1 MRVLILSQYYDPEP
15 ILKPGELA
23 QELRRRGHEVSVV
36 TGFPNYPS
44 GILYPGFNLRLIQH
58 AHVDGVPVTRTF
70 EYPYHGKSALGRM
83 LNYISFMLSAPFG
96 LLKTGPFDVIY
107 VWHPPLT
114 VGIAAWII
122 ARLRRVPF
130 IYDVQDIWPESAILS
145 GVLKKGMLTKLLAH
159 IEKFVYR
166 QAGHILVVTEGAREN
181 LITKGVPPDKVS
193 VMPHW
198 INENLFGVVDD
209 AAVLLLRQRMNFND
223 RFTVL
228 FAGNLG
234 LIQSLDT
241 VVYAADILRQN
252 ENILIVFVGD
262 GSDRVRLQNLTI
274 SLNLQQ
280 RVQFIDRQP
289 MENMPAFMAASDV
302 LLVHLKRSELS
313 RYIIPTKT
321 MAYLAAGKPI
331 LMAAEGAA
339 ADLINQAEAGI
350 ITVPENPS
358 ALAEAIRR
366 LAACSDEERLTMGR
380 RGRQYLLSHFSKN
393 VVIPLY
399 ESILQKTVRT
409 RENNSD

>member
-15 ILKPGELA
+15 IPKPGELA
-23 QELRRRGHEVSVV
+23 QELLRRGHEVSVV

-58 AHVDGVPVTRTF
+58 AHMDGVPVTRTF
-70 EYPYHGKSALGRM
+70 EYPYHGKCALGRI

-96 LLKTGPFDVIY
+96 LLKTGPCDVIY

-114 VGIAAWII
+114 VGIAAWIM

-145 GVLKKGMLTKLLAH
+145 GVLKKGILTKLLAR
-159 IEKFVYR
+159 IEKFVYG
-166 QAGHILVVTEGAREN
+166 QAGHILVVAEGAREN
-181 LITKGVPPDKVS
+181 LITKGVPPGKVS

-209 AAVLLLRQRMNFND
+209 ASALLLRQRMNFND

-241 VVYAADILRQN
+241 VVYAADILRHN

-262 GSDRVRLQNLTI
+262 GADRVRLQNLTS

-339 ADLINQAEAGI
+339 ADLIDQAEAGI

-358 ALAEAIRR
+358 ALAEAILR

-399 ESILQKTVRT
+399 ESILQKAVRT
-409 RENNSD
+409 KRKQQ